1 MHLMPHYTQDHIVQI
16 LFELNAWVV
25 STLRL

>member
-1 MHLMPHYTQDHIVQI
+1 MHLMPHYTQDRIVQI